1 MTPLQ
6 HNKRLGILHLI
17 YAGLAS
23 LLIMAFV
30 IFFLGMLG
38 MMAATEPSQSNED
51 FPLILTLIITAVMGV
66 NLCLVAPSFLA
77 GYGFLK
83 RKSWAK
89 NIGLI
94 AGVVAGLNFPL
105 GSALC
110 VYTIWFLFGENG
122 RYLYDKPADALP
134 PGPPLWIRAES
145 REQQPVYAPPS
156 TPPDWR

>member
-1 MTPLQ
+1 M
-6 HNKRLGILHLI
+6 HLI
-17 YAGLAS
+17 YAGLATV
-23 LLIMAFV
+23 LIIVFV
-30 IFFLGMLG
+30 IFFLGI
-38 MMAATEPSQSNED
+38 MAVTEPSRSNED
-51 FPLILTLIITAVMGV
+51 FPPILFAMILIGVMGF
-66 NLCLVAPSFLA
+66 NLCLVAPSFVA

-83 RKSWAK
+83 RKPWAK

-94 AGVVAGLNFPL
+94 AGIVAGLNFPI

-134 PGPPLWIRAES
+134 PGPPLWTRAES
-145 REQQPVYAPPS
+145 REQERAYVPPS